1 MIFTQYENMVYNIL
15 VGNGTLCWQEVG
27 LSREMNNDVF
37 YQCSSSMASF
47 KSMNCCLQ
55 VLLVVH
61 FFFVANR

>member
-1 MIFTQYENMVYNIL
+1 
-15 VGNGTLCWQEVG
+15 
-27 LSREMNNDVF
+27 MNNDVF

-61 FFFVANR
+61 FFNSQQVAISSFKVANN